1 MAVRI
6 EYLLVFMLA
15 ILLLSILGI
24 NPKSQAAKSSKGDK
38 EIEFQNFSLYDI
50 KKDEPSQIMSA
61 EKMVKYE
68 NYLDM
73 DEIDLRDESGYRIL
87 ATKAIYEEDLVYM
100 DNGVNILRDD
110 GLKFSTKSLNYNVE
124 TKDIKT
130 LKPFIL
136 EFNSSI
142 IQGENLALN
151 VNSKKISAD
160 NIEAQIVF
168 VSATENSNPK

>member
-1 MAVRI
+1 MAIRI
-6 EYLLVFMLA
+6 EYLLVFVLT

-24 NPKSQAAKSSKGDK
+24 NPTSQAAKSSKGDK

-50 KKDEPSQIMSA
+50 KKDDPSQVMSA
-61 EKMVKYE
+61 QKMVKYE

-73 DEIDLRDESGYRIL
+73 DDIDLQDESGYRL
-87 ATKAIYEEDLVYM
+87 LSKKAIYEEEFVYM
-100 DNGVNILRDD
+100 DKGVNVLRDD
-110 GLKFSTKSLNYNVE
+110 GLKFSTKSLNYNVK

-130 LKPFIL
+130 LKPFTL

-151 VNSKKISAD
+151 MNSKIISAD
-160 NIEAQIVF
+160 NIEAKIVF
-168 VSATENSNPK
+168 VSAN

>member
-1 MAVRI
+1 MALKI
-6 EYLLVFMLA
+6 EYLLIVMLGL
-15 ILLLSILGI
+15 LLLSILGI
-24 NPKSQAAKSSKGDK
+24 NPSSQAAKSSKGDK

-50 KKDEPSQIMSA
+50 KKNEPLQTISSS
-61 EKMVKYE
+61 KMVKYQ

-73 DEIDLRDESGYRIL
+73 DDIDLKDEKGYRL
-87 ATKAIYEEDLVYM
+87 LSQKAIYEEEYVYM
-100 DNGVNILRDD
+100 DKGVNIFRDD
-110 GLKFSTKSLNYNVE
+110 GLKFSTKSLNYNTK

-151 VNSKKISAD
+151 INNKIITAD
-160 NIEAQIVF
+160 NIEAKIVF
-168 VSATENSNPK
+168 IPKAK

>member
-1 MAVRI
+1 MAIRI
-6 EYLLVFMLA
+6 EYLLVFVLA

-24 NPKSQAAKSSKGDK
+24 NPTSQAAKSSKGDK

-50 KKDEPSQIMSA
+50 KKDDPSQVMTA
-61 EKMVKYE
+61 FKMIKYE

-73 DEIDLRDESGYRIL
+73 DDIDLQDENGYRL
-87 ATKAIYEEDLVYM
+87 LSKKAIYEEDFIYM
-100 DNGVNILRDD
+100 QKGVNVLRDD
-110 GLKFSTKSLNYNVE
+110 GLKFSTKSLNYNVK

-151 VNSKKISAD
+151 MNSKIISAD
-160 NIEAQIVF
+160 NIEAKIVF
-168 VSATENSNPK
+168 VSAN

>member
-6 EYLLVFMLA
+6 EYLLVFMLF
-15 ILLLSILGI
+15 ILLLSIMGI
-24 NPKSQAAKSSKGDK
+24 KPTSEVAKSSKGDK

-50 KKDEPSQIMSA
+50 KKDGPSEVMSA
-61 EKMVKYE
+61 SKMVKYE

-73 DEIDLRDESGYRIL
+73 DEIDLKDEGGYRL
-87 ATKAIYEEDLVYM
+87 LSKKAIYEEEYIYM
-100 DNGVNILRDD
+100 DRGVSILRDD
-110 GLKFSTKSLNYNVE
+110 GLRFSTKSLNYDTE

-142 IQGENLALN
+142 IQGENLGLN
-151 VNSKKISAD
+151 MDNKQITAD
-160 NIEAQIVF
+160 NIEAKIVF
-168 VSATENSNPK
+168 IQE

>member
-15 ILLLSILGI
+15 VLLFSILNI
-24 NPKSQAAKSSKGDK
+24 NPISQVAKSSKGDK
-38 EIEFQNFSLYDI
+38 EIEFQKFSLYDI
-50 KKDEPSQIMSA
+50 KKDDPSQVMSA
-61 EKMVKYE
+61 LKMVKYE

-73 DEIDLRDESGYRIL
+73 DTIDLRDESGYRL
-87 ATKAIYEEDLVYM
+87 LSKKAIYEEEFVYM
-100 DNGVNILRDD
+100 DRGVKVLRDD
-110 GLKFSTKSLNYNVE
+110 GLKFSTKSLNYNVK

-151 VNSKKISAD
+151 MNSKKLSAN
-160 NIEAQIVF
+160 NIEAKIVF
-168 VSATENSNPK
+168 ISVEKNSSSK